1 MLILRKE
8 YEIMKKTVLVW
19 MLVFVLLLPSFAA
32 CSESKANAEETTP
45 TGTSGTPADA
55 AEPEEEEPEIGLDTA
70 KLLYADR
77 DYGGYNYRI
86 ADRASGDWMTFDVAA
101 EELTGEV
108 INDSVYN
115 RNIVLEDTMN
125 IKIVEVPFDGVTNN
139 VKNSIVAAADDYDI
153 FTDGLNSLAG
163 LVTQRYILDFRKIST
178 IHPENAW
185 WDQALYKDLSV
196 GGGSYMMTGDISVMD
211 NYGTWCY
218 LFNRQLIQDFQLEN
232 PYDLVDSGKWTLDKH
247 NQMAETG
254 TLDADGD
261 GKWTMADTYGF
272 ITETYNTVALW
283 SCFGY
288 RICEKDENDLPY
300 FTYNGENE
308 VTALMRV
315 IEAQYA
321 PFSNMGSKS
330 TVTGGGSFQ
339 DNTRENQFAI
349 GRALFYYAGMRNV
362 TLYREAD
369 TDFGIIPAPKE
380 NEQQEQYFSSY
391 SFGNLTAYS
400 IPITV
405 ADQEKVGDITEAMA
419 HLSVYTL
426 TPAYY
431 DQTLV
436 GKSTR
441 DVESEP
447 MIALIMNTRNFD
459 LGIIFD
465 WGSSFSSMM
474 SMSNPDIVASTFA
487 KGTKVANK
495 ALDKFLD
502 KLANGEG

>member
-1 MLILRKE
+1 
-8 YEIMKKTVLVW
+8 MKRNAIVW
-19 MLVFVLLLPSFAA
+19 LLLAAMLLPSFAA
-32 CSESKANAEETTP
+32 CSEGTENAGEETAEVQAN
-45 TGTSGTPADA
+45 TPAEA
-55 AEPEEEEPEIGLDTA
+55 QEPEEEEPEMGLDTA

-77 DYGGYNYRI
+77 NYDGYNYRI

-108 INDSVYN
+108 INDAVYN
-115 RNIVLEDTMN
+115 RNIVLEDTMK
-125 IKIVEVPFDGVTNN
+125 IKIVEVPTEGVTNT
-139 VKNSIVAAADDYDI
+139 VKNSITAAADDYDI
-153 FTDGLNSLAG
+153 FTDGLNSLASV
-163 LVTQRYILDFRKIST
+163 VTQHYILDFNTVST

-218 LFNRQLIQDFQLEN
+218 LFNKQLIEDFSLEN

-247 NQMAETG
+247 NDMAQAA

-272 ITETYNTVALW
+272 ITEGYNTVALW

-300 FTYNGENE
+300 FTYDGENE
-308 VTALMRV
+308 VTALQRV
-315 IEAQYA
+315 IETQYA

-380 NEQQEQYFSSY
+380 NEQQAQYYSSY
-391 SFGNLTAYS
+391 SFSNLTAYALPVT
-400 IPITV
+400 IQDT
-405 ADQEKVGDITEAMA
+405 DKVGDITEAMA

-431 DQTLV
+431 DQTLI

-465 WGSSFSSMM
+465 WGSSFSSIMGM
-474 SMSNPDIVASTFA
+474 TVPDNVSSTFA
-487 KGTKVANK
+487 KGRKVADK
-495 ALDKFLD
+495 AMGKFLD
-502 KLANGEG
+502 KLAEGAG

>member
-1 MLILRKE
+1 MKRKF
-8 YEIMKKTVLVW
+8 LVW
-19 MLVFVLLLPSFAA
+19 LLAAAMCLPTFAA
-32 CSESKANAEETTP
+32 CSENAQNSDETAAQSNTTSDTP
-45 TGTSGTPADA
+45 TP
-55 AEPEEEEPEIGLDTA
+55 EPEEEEPEMGLDTA

-77 DYGGYNYRI
+77 DYGGYSYRI
-86 ADRASGDWMTFDVAA
+86 ADRASGDWMTFDVYA

-115 RNIVLEDTMN
+115 RNIVLEDTMK
-125 IKIVEVPFDGVTNN
+125 IKIVEAPMDGVTNT
-139 VKNSIVAAADDYDI
+139 VKNSITAAADDYDI
-153 FTDGLNSLAG
+153 FTDGLNALAA
-163 LVTQRYILDFRKIST
+163 LVTQRYILDFNKVST

-196 GGGSYMMTGDISVMD
+196 GGGSYLMTGDISVMD

-218 LFNRQLIQDFQLEN
+218 LFNKQLIADLSLEN

-247 NQMAETG
+247 NEMAKAA
-254 TLDADGD
+254 TLDTDGD

-272 ITETYNTVALW
+272 ITENYNTVALW

-300 FTYNGENE
+300 YTYNGDNQI
-308 VTALMRV
+308 TALMRV
-315 IEAQYA
+315 IETQYSD
-321 PFSNMGSKS
+321 FSNMGTKS

-380 NEQQEQYFSSY
+380 NEAQAQYYSSY
-391 SFGNLTAYS
+391 SFSNLTAYS
-400 IPITV
+400 LPVTIQ
-405 ADQEKVGDITEAMA
+405 DLDRVGDITEAMA

-447 MIALIMNTRNFD
+447 MIALIMSTRNFD
-459 LGIIFD
+459 LGIVFD

-474 SMSNPDIVASTFA
+474 SMSVPDTVASTFK
-487 KGTKVANK
+487 KGEKVAGK
-495 ALDKFLD
+495 ALDKFLT
-502 KLANGEG
+502 KLAEGEG

>member
-1 MLILRKE
+1 
-8 YEIMKKTVLVW
+8 MKRNAIAWLLAAV
-19 MLVFVLLLPSFAA
+19 MLLPALVS
-32 CSESKANAEETTP
+32 CSESAQNSGEETQPTQSSTP
-45 TGTSGTPADA
+45 SDVQEPA
-55 AEPEEEEPEIGLDTA
+55 EEEPEMGLDTA

-77 DYGGYNYRI
+77 NYDGYSYRI

-115 RNIVLEDTMN
+115 RNLVLEDTMGV
-125 IKIVEVPFDGVTNN
+125 KIVEVPTEGVANT
-139 VKNSIVAAADDYDI
+139 VKTSITAAADDYDI
-153 FTDGLNSLAG
+153 FTDGLNSLAA
-163 LVTQRYILDFRKIST
+163 LVTQNLIMDFNDIPT
-178 IHPENAW
+178 IHPENEW
-185 WDQALYKDLSV
+185 WDQGLYKDLSV

-218 LFNRQLIQDFQLEN
+218 LFNKQLIQDYSLES

-247 NQMAETG
+247 NEMAAVATQD
-254 TLDADGD
+254 TDGD
-261 GKWTMADTYGF
+261 GKWTMADTYGYV
-272 ITETYNTVALW
+272 TETYNNFAMW

-300 FTYNGENE
+300 FTYDGENQ

-315 IEAQYA
+315 VETQYA
-321 PFSNMGSKS
+321 EFTNMGSKS

-362 TLYREAD
+362 TLFREAD

-380 NEQQEQYFSSY
+380 NEQQSQYYSSY
-391 SFGNLTAYS
+391 SVYNLTAYS
-400 IPITV
+400 LPVTIQDT
-405 ADQEKVGDITEAMA
+405 AKVGDITEAMA

-431 DQTLV
+431 DQTLI

-459 LGIIFD
+459 LGVCFD
-465 WGSSFSSMM
+465 WGSSFSSMTGI
-474 SMSNPDIVASTFA
+474 SDPNVVSSTFA

-495 ALDKFLD
+495 AMDKFLA
-502 KLANGEG
+502 KLAEIKG

>member
-1 MLILRKE
+1 MKRKAIVWLLIAA
-8 YEIMKKTVLVW
+8 M
-19 MLVFVLLLPSFAA
+19 LLPALVS
-32 CSESKANAEETTP
+32 CSESTENAGPETSSTEAN
-45 TGTSGTPADA
+45 TPADVQQ
-55 AEPEEEEPEIGLDTA
+55 PEEEEPEMGLDTA

-77 DYGGYNYRI
+77 NYDGYNYRI

-108 INDSVYN
+108 INDAVYN
-115 RNIVLEDTMN
+115 RNIVLEDTMG
-125 IKIVEVPFDGVTNN
+125 IKIVEAPMDNVTNT
-139 VKNSIVAAADDYDI
+139 VKNSITAAADDYDI
-153 FTDGLNSLAG
+153 FTDGLNALASV
-163 LVTQRYILDFRKIST
+163 VTQHYIMDFKTVST

-196 GGGSYMMTGDISVMD
+196 GGGAYMMTGDISVMD

-218 LFNRQLIQDFQLEN
+218 LFNKQLIEDFSLEN

-247 NQMAETG
+247 NDMAQAA

-261 GKWTMADTYGF
+261 GKWTMEDTYGF
-272 ITETYNTVALW
+272 ITENYNTVALW

-300 FTYNGENE
+300 FTYDGENE
-308 VTALMRV
+308 VTALQRV
-315 IEAQYA
+315 IETQYA

-380 NEQQEQYFSSY
+380 NEAQAQYYSSY
-391 SFGNLTAYS
+391 SFSNLTAYALPVT
-400 IPITV
+400 IQDT
-405 ADQEKVGDITEAMA
+405 DKVGDITEAMA

-431 DQTLV
+431 DQTLI

-465 WGSSFSSMM
+465 WGSSFSSIMGM
-474 SMSNPDIVASTFA
+474 TVPDNVSSTFA
-487 KGTKVANK
+487 KGRKVADK
-495 ALDKFLD
+495 AMGKFLD
-502 KLANGEG
+502 KLAEGAG

>member
-1 MLILRKE
+1 
-8 YEIMKKTVLVW
+8 MKKNALVW
-19 MLVFVLLLPSFAA
+19 LLLAAMLLPSLAA
-32 CSESKANAEETTP
+32 CSESAENAGEETAAVQ
-45 TGTSGTPADA
+45 SNTPA
-55 AEPEEEEPEIGLDTA
+55 EVQQPEEEEPEIGLDTA
-70 KLLYADR
+70 KLQYADR
-77 DYGGYNYRI
+77 NYEGYNYRI

-108 INDSVYN
+108 INDAVYN
-115 RNIVLEDTMN
+115 RNIVLEDTMS
-125 IKIVEVPFDGVTNN
+125 IKIVEVPMDSVTNT
-139 VKNSIVAAADDYDI
+139 VKNSITAAADDYDI
-153 FTDGLNSLAG
+153 FTDGLNSLASV
-163 LVTQRYILDFRKIST
+163 VTQHYILDFNTVST

-185 WDQALYKDLSV
+185 WDQALYRDLSV
-196 GGGSYMMTGDISVMD
+196 GGSSYMMTGDISVMD

-218 LFNRQLIQDFQLEN
+218 LFNKQLIQDFSLEN

-247 NQMAETG
+247 NEMAQAA

-272 ITETYNTVALW
+272 ITEGYNTVALW

-300 FTYNGENE
+300 FTYDGENE
-308 VTALMRV
+308 VTALQRV
-315 IEAQYA
+315 IETQYA

-380 NEQQEQYFSSY
+380 NEAQAQYYSSY
-391 SFGNLTAYS
+391 SFSNLTAYAL
-400 IPITV
+400 PVTV
-405 ADQEKVGDITEAMA
+405 QDTDKVGDITEAMA

-431 DQTLV
+431 DQTLI

-465 WGSSFSSMM
+465 WGSSFSSIMGM
-474 SMSNPDIVASTFA
+474 SVPDNVASTFA
-487 KGTKVANK
+487 KGRKVADK
-495 ALDKFLD
+495 AMGKFLD
-502 KLANGEG
+502 KLAEGQG

>member
-1 MLILRKE
+1 
-8 YEIMKKTVLVW
+8 MKRNALVW
-19 MLVFVLLLPSFAA
+19 LLTAAMMLPAFSA
-32 CSESKANAEETTP
+32 CSESAENSGAETTSN
-45 TGTSGTPADA
+45 GSANTPS
-55 AEPEEEEPEIGLDTA
+55 EVVETEEEEPEMGLDTA

-77 DYGGYNYRI
+77 NYDGYNYRI
-86 ADRASGDWMTFDVAA
+86 ADRASGDWMTFDVSA

-108 INDSVYN
+108 INDAVYN
-115 RNIVLEDTMN
+115 RNLVLEDTMG
-125 IKIVEVPFDGVTNN
+125 IKIVEAPMDSVTNT
-139 VKNSIVAAADDYDI
+139 VKTSITAAADDYDI
-153 FTDGLNSLAG
+153 FTDGLNSLAP
-163 LVTQRYILDFRKIST
+163 LVTQNLIMDFNNVPT

-218 LFNRQLIQDFQLEN
+218 LFNKQLITDYSMEN

-247 NQMAETG
+247 NEMARTA
-254 TLDADGD
+254 TQDTDGD
-261 GKWTMADTYGF
+261 GKWTMADTYGYV
-272 ITETYNTVALW
+272 TETYNNFAMW

-300 FTYNGENE
+300 FTYDGDNQ

-315 IEAQYA
+315 IECQYA
-321 PFSNMGSKS
+321 DFTNMGSKS

-362 TLYREAD
+362 TLFREAD

-380 NEQQEQYFSSY
+380 NEEQAQYYSSY
-391 SFGNLTAYS
+391 SVYNLTAYS
-400 IPITV
+400 LPVTIQD
-405 ADQEKVGDITEAMA
+405 AAKVGDITEAMA

-431 DQTLV
+431 DQTLI

-459 LGIIFD
+459 LGVCFD
-465 WGSSFSSMM
+465 WGSSFSSMTGM
-474 SMSNPDIVASTFA
+474 TVPDTVASNFA
-487 KGTKVANK
+487 KGKKVANK
-495 ALDKFLD
+495 SLEKFLD
-502 KLANGEG
+502 KLAEAQGRG

>member
-1 MLILRKE
+1 
-8 YEIMKKTVLVW
+8 MKKKISAWLLAAL
-19 MLVFVLLLPSFAA
+19 MLVPGLVS
-32 CSESKANAEETTP
+32 CSESGTNAEETD
-45 TGTSGTPADA
+45 PAAAPA
-55 AEPEEEEPEIGLDTA
+55 AETAAPEEEEPEMGLDTA

-77 DYGGYNYRI
+77 NYEGYNYRI
-86 ADRASGDWMTFDVAA
+86 ADRASGDWMTFDVYS
-101 EELTGEV
+101 EEITGEV

-115 RNIVLEDTMN
+115 RNVVLEDTMN
-125 IKIVEVPFDGVTNN
+125 IKIVECPFDGVTGN
-139 VKNSIVAAADDYDI
+139 VKTSITAAADDYDI
-153 FTDGLNSLAG
+153 FTDGLSAIAP
-163 LVTQRYILDFRKIST
+163 LVTQHYILDFNT
-178 IHPENAW
+178 VETVHPENAW
-185 WDQALYKDLSV
+185 WDQGLYKDLSV

-218 LFNRQLIQDFQLEN
+218 LFNKQIIQD
-232 PYDLVDSGKWTLDKH
+232 YDLDDPYTLVDTGKWTLDKH
-247 NQMAETG
+247 NEMAETA
-254 TLDADGD
+254 TTDADGD

-272 ITETYNTVALW
+272 ITENYNTVALW

-300 FTYNGENE
+300 FTYDGERQ
-308 VTALMRV
+308 VSALMRV
-315 IEAQYA
+315 IDTQYA
-321 PFSNMGSKS
+321 PFTNMGSKS

-380 NEQQEQYFSSY
+380 DEQQDRYYSSY
-391 SFGNLTAYS
+391 SFSNLTAYALPVT
-400 IPITV
+400 I
-405 ADQEKVGDITEAMA
+405 ADTDKVGDITEAMA

-459 LGIIFD
+459 LGIVFD

-474 SMSNPDIVASTFA
+474 GMQDSSMVSSTFA
-487 KGTKVANK
+487 KGLKVANK
-495 ALDKFLD
+495 AMDKFIT
-502 KLANGEG
+502 KLAEGEG

>member
-1 MLILRKE
+1 MKRKHL
-8 YEIMKKTVLVW
+8 T
-19 MLVFVLLLPSFAA
+19 LLLVAAMLLPAFAS
-32 CSESKANAEETTP
+32 CSESAQNAEETARTNQAAADDAVTP
-45 TGTSGTPADA
+45 ET
-55 AEPEEEEPEIGLDTA
+55 EEEEPEMGLDTA

-77 DYGGYNYRI
+77 NYDGYNYRI
-86 ADRASGDWMTFDVAA
+86 ADRASGDWLTFDVYA

-115 RNIVLEDTMN
+115 RNVVLEDTMG
-125 IKIVEVPFDGVTNN
+125 IKIVEVPMDSVTNT
-139 VKNSIVAAADDYDI
+139 VKNSITAAADDYDI
-153 FTDGLNSLAG
+153 FTDGLNSLAP
-163 LVTQRYILDFRKIST
+163 LVTQRYILDYNTVST
-178 IHPENAW
+178 IHPDNAW
-185 WDQALYKDLSV
+185 WDQGLYKDLSV
-196 GGGSYMMTGDISVMD
+196 GGGAYMMTGDISVMD

-218 LFNRQLIQDFQLEN
+218 LFNKQLIQDFQLEN

-247 NQMAETG
+247 NEMAERA

-261 GKWTMADTYGF
+261 GKWTMEDTYGF
-272 ITETYNTVALW
+272 ITEGYNTVALW

-300 FTYNGENE
+300 FAYNGENQI
-308 VTALMRV
+308 TALMRV
-315 IEAQYA
+315 IETQYA

-339 DNTRENQFAI
+339 ENTRENQFAI

-380 NEQQEQYFSSY
+380 NEAQDRYYSSY
-391 SFGNLTAYS
+391 SWSNLTAYS
-400 IPITV
+400 IPVTV
-405 ADQEKVGDITEAMA
+405 QDPEKVGDITEAMA

-465 WGSSFSSMM
+465 WGSSFSSIMNM
-474 SMSNPDIVASTFA
+474 TVPDNVASTFA
-487 KGTKVANK
+487 KGTKVADK
-495 ALDKFLD
+495 SLSKFLD
-502 KLANGEG
+502 SLAEANG